1 MTEEE
6 LQQQKRNVDRIMSA
20 LLGDLEG
27 RPGLIDQNTQ
37 LINKMDAVIKKLE
50 KHDADIE
57 CLKQWR
63 TYVIGIA
70 SGISAFVA
78 WFSDVF
84 KGHS

>member
-6 LQQQKRNVDRIMSA
+6 LQIQRQNVERITAA

-37 LINKMDAVIKKLE
+37 LIQKMDYVIEKLR
-50 KHDADIE
+50 KHDDDIDN
-57 CLKQWR
+57 LKQWR

-70 SGISAFVA
+70 SGISGLVA